1 MRLIR
6 VIFLQNQFLFPEDL
20 QSSSREA
27 DSAIDL
33 SIPRVLSPEP
43 ILSIDYDREDSNQD
57 GDGDNQDS
65 GFVHGSDPANQGKT
79 VEDDGGEDLED
90 TAEIDVESISNPDE
104 FDAPMEDNPVPME
117 SSTPTRT
124 RSSTPVPSAVSS
136 RQCSPT
142 RSNTPTRGS
151 SPSRSTTPVPS
162 TSYPEGLERGK
173 EVNQESGLLT
183 GPKKFT
189 YFDFSS
195 T

>member
-1 MRLIR
+1 M
-6 VIFLQNQFLFPEDL
+6 QNQFLFPEDL
-20 QSSSREA
+20 QSSRREA

-33 SIPRVLSPEP
+33 SIPRALSPEP

-57 GDGDNQDS
+57 GDGNQDS
-65 GFVHGSDPANQGKT
+65 GFIHESDPANQGKI

-90 TAEIDVESISNPDE
+90 TAEIDVESISNQDD

-117 SSTPTRT
+117 SSTPT

-151 SPSRSTTPVPS
+151 SPYRSTTPVPS

-183 GPKKFT
+183 GPKK
-189 YFDFSS
+189 
-195 T
+195 